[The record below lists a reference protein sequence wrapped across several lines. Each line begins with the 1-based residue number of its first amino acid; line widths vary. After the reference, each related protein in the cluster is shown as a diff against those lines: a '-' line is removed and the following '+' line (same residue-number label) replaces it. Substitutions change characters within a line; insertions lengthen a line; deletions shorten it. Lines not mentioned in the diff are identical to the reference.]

1 MTERT
6 DCGVTNHF
14 SGYVHRE
21 TGEVCGRSNEEKSD
35 GGWKNRGY
43 RHCNHEQRHTHDGKG
58 FDLRMGKAEWEMPTP
73 KRCWRV
79 CQVEDSRKRSR
90 Q

>member
-1 MTERT
+1 MEGKTSDKRT

-43 RHCNHEQRHTHDGKG
+43 LGSDGSQIRPLFIDRPRVLLTDIVTTNRDTHMMAKG
-58 FDLRMGKAEWEMPTP
+58 LI
-73 KRCWRV
+73 
-79 CQVEDSRKRSR
+79 
-90 Q
+90 